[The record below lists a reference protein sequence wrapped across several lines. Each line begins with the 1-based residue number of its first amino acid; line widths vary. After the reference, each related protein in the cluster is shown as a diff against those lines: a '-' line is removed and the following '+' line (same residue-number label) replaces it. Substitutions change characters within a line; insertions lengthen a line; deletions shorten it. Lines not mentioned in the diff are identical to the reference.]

1 MLTKLFV
8 SLLMIES
15 IAAFKSLYFFLS
27 PLQRHSGGTSISF
40 SKHRSCKGSYFAL
53 STINDDYGD
62 NYYDNY
68 DYYSDN
74 SYDSDDNDNDGDDE
88 YEKNILSIEDLNV
101 TNNLRRENYYSTS
114 VILKYV
120 VLVFELLLLFGLLL
134 VFFGPSSSLLFG
146 NMDGVVRILAAIVI
160 GTIVFSLLS
169 ALVYEVR
176 NKSKK

>member
-27 PLQRHSGGTSISF
+27 PLQRHSGTSISL

-68 DYYSDN
+68 DF
-74 SYDSDDNDNDGDDE
+74 YDSDDNDDNDDDDE
-88 YEKNILSIEDLNV
+88 YEKNILSIEDSNV
-101 TNNLRRENYYSTS
+101 TNNLRRGNHYSTS

-146 NMDGVVRILAAIVI
+146 NMDGVVRIFAAIVI
-160 GTIVFSLLS
+160 GPIVFSLLS

-176 NKSKK
+176 NKSKEK

>member
-68 DYYSDN
+68 DYYSSDN
-74 SYDSDDNDNDGDDE
+74 SYDSDDNDNDGGDDE
-88 YEKNILSIEDLNV
+88 YEKNILSIEDSNV
-101 TNNLRRENYYSTS
+101 TNNQRRGNYYSTS

-120 VLVFELLLLFGLLL
+120 VLVFELLLCLDYYWFSSVQVLPFGSAIWMEWSE
-134 VFFGPSSSLLFG
+134 SSQQL
-146 NMDGVVRILAAIVI
+146 
-160 GTIVFSLLS
+160 
-169 ALVYEVR
+169 
-176 NKSKK
+176 